1 MRYAWIEAHALW
13 HPIARLCSV
22 LGVSRSG
29 FLQWR
34 DRGPSGRD
42 LANQSLDAQVAV
54 IHAEGKQG
62 YGRIRI
68 TRRLRQSGMRV
79 GAERVRKSLLRQSL
93 RSVYRKKYRVTTDSN
108 HDKPVAQNL
117 LARRFG
123 GWPPNRAWTTDI
135 TYLLTDEGWL
145 YLAAIVDLG
154 TRRIV
159 GWAMSERMSAKL
171 VCDALQMAYW
181 RRRPAV
187 GLLMHSDRG
196 SQYASADYRN
206 LIKQSQMT
214 QSMSRKGNCWDN
226 APMESFFKTLKVEH
240 TDRLRYTS
248 REQARLDIVNWIEG
262 FYNEKRLHSAIDYRS
277 PADFERSLKA
287 A

>member
-1 MRYAWIEAHALW
+1 MAAFASHVG
-13 HPIARLCSV
+13 CVSQGCVSV
-22 LGVSRSG
+22 PRECAKAYC
-29 FLQWR
+29 
-34 DRGPSGRD
+34 GR
-42 LANQSLDAQVAV
+42 V
-54 IHAEGKQG
+54 
-62 YGRIRI
+62 
-68 TRRLRQSGMRV
+68 
-79 GAERVRKSLLRQSL
+79 L

-108 HDKPVAQNL
+108 HRKPVAQNL
-117 LARRFG
+117 LDRRFD
-123 GWPPNRAWTTDI
+123 GWGPNRAWTTDI

-171 VCDALQMAYW
+171 VCDALQMAFW
-181 RRRPAV
+181 RRRPAP

-196 SQYASADYRN
+196 SQYASAEYRK
-206 LIKQSQMT
+206 LLKQFHMT

-226 APMESFFKTLKVEH
+226 APMESFFKTLKVER
-240 TDRLRYTS
+240 TYRLRYTS
-248 REQARLDIVNWIEG
+248 RDQARLDIVNWIEG